1 MKFNIWVSGFCFG
14 NVLHYIIMGNVKW
27 AIVIS
32 ILGIVNLLIGL
43 MNSDGFNQAI
53 TQAEKNIKEER

>member
-1 MKFNIWVSGFCFG
+1 
-14 NVLHYIIMGNVKW
+14 MGNVKW